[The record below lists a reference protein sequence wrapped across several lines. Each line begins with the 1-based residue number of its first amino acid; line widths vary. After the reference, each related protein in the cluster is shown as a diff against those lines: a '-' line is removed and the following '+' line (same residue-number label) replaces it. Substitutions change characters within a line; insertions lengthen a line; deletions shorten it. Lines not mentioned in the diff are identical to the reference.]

1 MFVNPK
7 ELKKLMQEA
16 YKSNNL
22 IVGNTGES
30 YYLQGIYW
38 KVLCKK
44 GFITKTI
51 LAEIVELAGE
61 LPEEGECF
69 CAGKDGNQMQV
80 NPMKIEKDMDPTKVA
95 VTNMVMLEHSA
106 ARLLQS
112 NTGKIFLIN
121 NRLVNMVTGHHCD
134 EANGE
139 TEPVGPYIV
148 GTSQAYWKNNVMEF
162 ITVLRGTDSYE
173 RMLEQME
180 MVDMTEHSIW

>member
-30 YYLQGIYW
+30 YYLQGTYW

-51 LAEIVELAGE
+51 LAAIVELAGE

-95 VTNMVMLEHSA
+95 VTNMVMLANNPEEL
-106 ARLLQS
+106 RRDIRK
-112 NTGKIFLIN
+112 NTNLVWFPRGKEDVLA
-121 NRLVNMVTGHHCD
+121 LVGV
-134 EANGE
+134 
-139 TEPVGPYIV
+139 Y
-148 GTSQAYWKNNVMEF
+148 
-162 ITVLRGTDSYE
+162 L
-173 RMLEQME
+173 
-180 MVDMTEHSIW
+180 